1 MKYKLR
7 KEYSKNPEEALN
19 EVAIAKERFNHTPVG
34 IDLVAGRIEADLEAC
49 VYAKLDFVIL
59 NDVSSR
65 ILQRKYAFYN
75 FCIYMC
81 LKLNDFKILLYAY
94 N

>member
-1 MKYKLR
+1 MMLDMYEKYGYYKEDLYTITMK
-7 KEYSKNPEEALN
+7 A
-19 EVAIAKERFNHTPVG
+19 PVG

-65 ILQRKYAFYN
+65 ILPYALRRARNY
-75 FCIYMC
+75 
-81 LKLNDFKILLYAY
+81 LNRVNSKVESVRCDDA
-94 N
+94 